1 MPEIIFPTVVESVV
15 PLWLKIAY
23 SAYVAVT
30 LPIYYKKY
38 GLANFL
44 WFSDI
49 ALIATVAAL
58 WLESPLLASMMA
70 IAILIPELIW
80 NIGFFS
86 GLVTGKPALGL
97 ANYMFDADKPI
108 YLRSLSLFHIFLPP
122 LLLWLIYQ
130 LGYDENA
137 LLAQSA
143 VALLVLPICYHF
155 TSRKDNIN
163 WVFGPG
169 ATAQQKIS
177 PRLHL
182 LLMMIAFPLLIYLPS
197 HLFLL
202 MIFS

>member
-1 MPEIIFPTVVESVV
+1 MILPAIAESLV

-30 LPIYYKKY
+30 LPIYYRKY
-38 GLANFL
+38 GPANFL

-49 ALIATVAAL
+49 ALITTVAAL

-86 GLVTGKPALGL
+86 GLITGEPALGL
-97 ANYMFDADKPI
+97 ANYMFDKEKPV
-108 YLRSLSLFHIFLPP
+108 YLRTLSLFHIFLPP
-122 LLLWLIYQ
+122 LLLWLVYR

-143 VALLVLPICYHF
+143 VALVVLPVCYHF
-155 TSRKDNIN
+155 TSRRENIN

-169 ATAQQKIS
+169 TTAQQKIS
-177 PRLHL
+177 PGLFL
-182 LLMMIAFPLLIYLPS
+182 LLMMIAFPLLIYLPT
-197 HLFLL
+197 HLLL
-202 MIFS
+202 LTVFG